1 MERPSFKRKGDFS
14 SDASRK
20 APKLTDTPKGGK
32 MTFAQKMM
40 AKMGYKEGQG
50 LGKEGE
56 GIVNPIEVKL
66 RPQGAGV
73 GAVREKTEQ
82 YKQEQRRAAAARG
95 EEYEDS
101 SEEERKARKKR
112 KEAARAG
119 TGSGTSTPGGTRR
132 PKTKYR
138 TVEDVQAAAPG
149 LELPKA
155 MLSSIV
161 DATGSATKM
170 LTSTAGLMTPTGIS
184 SETEADKV
192 KKRERLEL
200 EAFIEAWHGL
210 QERKIYI
217 EEHEGQIQLELNQQE
232 DEIQKLQNMVEA
244 VEALTVSDVTTYGNS
259 AAETDQWEQVTLRL
273 ESIQERFKYDI
284 EGFGLSEAAV
294 AALHPLFKRAMDEWD
309 LLENP
314 EFLVSYLQRLR
325 AILGMGRQDELS
337 TVNGVDLGQRTYRR
351 QKTTSPY
358 ETMMYTIWLP
368 KLRSTVT
375 HWDVH
380 DPDPLIQVV
389 KAWRPLLPAFVLN
402 NLIDQLIVQ
411 KLSSAIQSWNPRT
424 IGKHRHRHRTS
435 TKKSE
440 EATLPHIWLFPWLPY
455 MPPYHLDPKSSTGL
469 LSDVKRKFRVALDT
483 WDLSLGV
490 LPGLVEWRAVLRS
503 ELEHAMIRHLLPR
516 LAAHLSANFEIDPA
530 DQDLSPLEHVLAWR
544 DFFKTEVLARLLI
557 AEFFPKWLAVL
568 HLWLSSAEANFEE
581 IGQWFSW
588 WKTQLPENVN
598 NIADVNKEWE
608 KGLEMINLALDIR
621 ERGGEMS
628 ELPPPVAGPAR
639 PIAKDPVTK
648 RLFNETVSDTPR
660 KKDPEETSFKDVV
673 EAWCADE
680 DLTLVPLREAHPAT
694 GLPLFR
700 ITASATGRGGVIVYF
715 KGDIVWAQKKG
726 EKGSFE
732 PVGLEEGLVRR
743 AEGK

>member
-530 DQDLSPLEHVLAWR
+530 DQDLSPSNT
-544 DFFKTEVLARLLI
+544 FSQ
-557 AEFFPKWLAVL
+557 FFPKWLAVL

-621 ERGGEMS
+621 ERGGEM
-628 ELPPPVAGPAR
+628 

-673 EAWCADE
+673 EAW
-680 DLTLVPLREAHPAT
+680 
-694 GLPLFR
+694 